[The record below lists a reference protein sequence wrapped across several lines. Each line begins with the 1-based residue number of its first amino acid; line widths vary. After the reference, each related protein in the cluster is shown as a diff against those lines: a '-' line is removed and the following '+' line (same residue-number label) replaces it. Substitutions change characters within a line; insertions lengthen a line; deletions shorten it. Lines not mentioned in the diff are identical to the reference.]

1 MDWQNFGDEISGRKS
16 SEKADPFEPDEDAEH
31 VPPHHFNLRK
41 NELAKI
47 LENSYFPIIDA
58 QEHD

>member
-1 MDWQNFGDEISGRKS
+1 
-16 SEKADPFEPDEDAEH
+16 

-47 LENSYFPIIDA
+47 LENAYFPIIDA

>member
-1 MDWQNFGDEISGRKS
+1 M
-16 SEKADPFEPDEDAEH
+16 
-31 VPPHHFNLRK
+31 PPHHFNLRK

-58 QEHD
+58 QEHDQLYRQEDFIIKAEFDKIIDTVLVELIAL